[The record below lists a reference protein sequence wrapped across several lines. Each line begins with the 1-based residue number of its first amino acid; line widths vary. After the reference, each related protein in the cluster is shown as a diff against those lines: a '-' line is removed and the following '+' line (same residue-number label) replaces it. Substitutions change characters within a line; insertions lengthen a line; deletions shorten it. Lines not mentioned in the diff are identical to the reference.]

1 MKSLKKRIDDKLRAL
16 IKNQNKGFSQKY
28 ANIIGKHLEK
38 VLSGIFGYYALLYS
52 IKAKDLVD
60 KNVIV
65 KNSVILSNR
74 IRTGDLVCQY
84 EELPIASDTID
95 LVVLPEILEQSRYP
109 HQILREVERVL
120 IPEGHIIMIIA
131 NPLSWSGLKK
141 LLITGFLSDKS
152 QPRPIGKLRINDWCR
167 LLGLEIINQIPICYS
182 TKTCPSTNKNEEDNL
197 SLLDKVNQLSCEYFS
212 SYYILVAKK
221 KVSTMIPIRPS
232 WRANRKLV
240 KPRFSEPSVNRQV
253 EDCFRQIRG

>member
-1 MKSLKKRIDDKLRAL
+1 MDNRLKVL
-16 IKNQNKGFSQKY
+16 IRNQNKGFSQKVSY
-28 ANIIGKHLEK
+28 IIREQLEK

-52 IKAKDLVD
+52 VTAKELVD
-60 KNVIV
+60 DNVIV
-65 KNSVILSNR
+65 KNSVVLSNR
-74 IRTGDLVCQY
+74 LQEGDLVCQY

-120 IPEGHIIMIIA
+120 IPEGHLVMIVA

-141 LLITGFLSDKS
+141 LTLTWFLSDTS
-152 QPRPIGKLRINDWCR
+152 QPKPIGKLRINDWCR
-167 LLGLEIINQIPICYS
+167 LLGLEIINQIPICH
-182 TKTCPSTNKNEEDNL
+182 STNTRHSAKKNKEEIL
-197 SLLDKVNQLSCEYFS
+197 SLLNKVNNLGCEYFS

-232 WRANRKLV
+232 WRTNRKLV
-240 KPRFSEPSVNRQV
+240 RPRLVEPSVNNQV
-253 EDCFRQIRG
+253 EDCFKQIRG